1 MSAVFKDKI
10 DIGKKLFYTTAVLD
24 ILVTLYYLIDIDS
37 GQSVDFSYVDL
48 VNEIPSLIFVLYII

>member
-48 VNEIPSLIFVLYII
+48 VLSFFNKIF